1 MTDWSLFLIPLVIAF
16 DCLTIWDLTKRKR
29 YSSGVKILWI
39 VIIIL
44 FPIIGAAVY
53 YFQLSLSYKSIQRKC
68 NKKEKH

>member
-1 MTDWSLFLIPLVIAF
+1 MTDWSLFLILLVIAF

-29 YSSGVKILWI
+29 YSSGVKILWR

-44 FPIIGAAVY
+44 FPIIGAALY
-53 YFQLSLSYKSIQRKC
+53 YSQLSLSYKSIQRKC

>member
-1 MTDWSLFLIPLVIAF
+1 MTDWSLFLILLVIAF

-44 FPIIGAAVY
+44 FPIIGAALY
-53 YFQLSLSYKSIQRKC
+53 YSQLSLSYKSIQRKC

>member
-1 MTDWSLFLIPLVIAF
+1 MTDWSLFLILFVIAF

-44 FPIIGAAVY
+44 FPIIGAALY
-53 YFQLSLSYKSIQRKC
+53 YSQLSLSYKSIQRKC